1 MKNNLKTSVRLL
13 SKNESFNEKFVN
25 IVEEKGIPIDINYDF
40 GIEFLTKVDIVIV
53 DQVYYSEYG
62 LDELYDK
69 TKYIIYLIDKEN
81 YNIEFVRE
89 LYENHV
95 FDIFHSSFIPEEI
108 ERKLWGLIKLLG
120 EENTDQILD
129 IILDSIEDSIAIT
142 DDEGI
147 LEYVNKGFLETTGY
161 DLEEVIGKNPRVL
174 KSDGHTAGFYK
185 DLWDT
190 ITQGEIWHG
199 DFINVAK
206 SGKLIYEEASI
217 YPIEL
222 SNRKYLKIA
231 HNITKKKF
239 LENKVKL
246 SMTLAKNV
254 LGTSAP
260 VNYQDSHIKFQY
272 FVKYMNELGGDFI
285 WFNRI
290 GKAKYFIA
298 LVDVTGHDLSSTL
311 ILMTIINFIKEYK
324 NLEPLAKL
332 AEQINKYLN
341 DFNEKS
347 DIVKLISGIFCVV
360 DLKKSQVQYIN
371 AGHPSGLIFE
381 KETSRL
387 IELKRN
393 TLLLGIRE
401 ALPFEAS
408 ILPINSKSDLILYSD
423 GLLEYYLE
431 DYTEISS
438 KAYREM
444 FYEEKRLKFSDIHK
458 ELMSKDHIKDDLSL
472 AHLRF

>member
-1 MKNNLKTSVRLL
+1 MKNQLKTSVRLL
-13 SKNESFNEKFVN
+13 SNNKSFNDKFVKL
-25 IVEEKGIPIDINYDF
+25 VETKEIPINIGYDF
-40 GIEFLTKVDIVIV
+40 GVEFITKVDVVIV
-53 DQVYYSEYG
+53 DKDYYLKFG
-62 LDELYDK
+62 LDELYSK
-69 TKYIIYLIDKEN
+69 TKYIVYLIDETD
-81 YNIEFVRE
+81 YNIEYIKK
-89 LYENHV
+89 LYKNHI
-95 FDIFHSSFIPEEI
+95 FDLFHSHFIPEEI
-108 ERKLWGLIKLLG
+108 ERKLWGLIKLLS

-142 DDEGI
+142 DDKGV

-161 DLEEVIGKNPRVL
+161 ELEEVIGKNPRVL
-174 KSDGHTAGFYK
+174 KSDGHTPGFYK
-185 DLWDT
+185 DLWST
-190 ITQGEIWHG
+190 ITQGDIWSG

-206 SGKLIYEEASI
+206 SGELIYEEASI

-222 SNRKYLKIA
+222 SSRKYLKIA

-246 SMTLAKNV
+246 SMSLAKNV

-260 VNYQDSHIKFQY
+260 VNYKDSHMMFEY

-285 WFNRI
+285 WFDKI
-290 GKAKYFIA
+290 GKDQYFTA

-324 NLEPLAKL
+324 NIRPLADL

-360 DLKKSQVQYIN
+360 DLQKSQVQYIN

-381 KETSRL
+381 KETSQL
-387 IELKRN
+387 VELKRN
-393 TLLLGIRE
+393 TLLLGVRE
-401 ALPFEAS
+401 ELPFEAS
-408 ILPINSKSDLILYSD
+408 ILPINGKSDLILYSD
-423 GLLEYYLE
+423 GLLEYYLK
-431 DYTEISS
+431 DYTEISFE
-438 KAYREM
+438 AYREM
-444 FYEEKRLKFSDIHK
+444 FYEKNELKFLTIQK
-458 ELMSKDHIKDDLSL
+458 ELMNKDHIKDDLSL
-472 AHLRF
+472 AHLSF

>member
-1 MKNNLKTSVRLL
+1 MKNNLKTSTRLL
-13 SKNESFNEKFVN
+13 SKNKDFNDKFVKL
-25 IVEEKGIPIDINYDF
+25 VDDKKIPINIDYDF
-40 GIEFLTKVDIVIV
+40 GLEFLTKIDIVIV
-53 DQVYYSEYG
+53 DKEYYMEYG
-62 LDELYDK
+62 LEKLYDK
-69 TKYIIYLIDKEN
+69 TKYIIYLIDESD
-81 YNIEFVRE
+81 YNIEFIEE
-89 LYENHV
+89 LYANYV
-95 FDIFHSSFIPEEI
+95 FDIFHSSFIPDEV
-108 ERKLWGLIKLLG
+108 ERKLWGLIKLLS

-142 DDEGI
+142 NDEGI
-147 LEYVNKGFLETTGY
+147 LEYVNKGFLKTTGY
-161 DLEEVIGKNPRVL
+161 ALDEVIGKNPRVL
-174 KSDGHTAGFYK
+174 KSDGHTPGFYK
-185 DLWDT
+185 DLWET
-190 ITQGEIWHG
+190 ITHGNIWNG
-199 DFINVAK
+199 DFINISK
-206 SGKLIYEEASI
+206 SGELIYEEASI

-222 SNRKYLKIA
+222 SSRKYLKIA

-246 SMTLAKNV
+246 SMSLAKNV

-260 VNYQDSHIKFQY
+260 VNYRDSRVKFEY

-285 WFNRI
+285 WFDKI
-290 GKAKYFIA
+290 GKNKYFTA

-324 NLEPLAKL
+324 NIRPLAKL

-360 DLKKSQVQYIN
+360 DLNVSQVQYIN

-381 KETSRL
+381 KETSQL

-393 TLLLGIRE
+393 TLLLGVRE
-401 ALPFEAS
+401 ELPFEAS
-408 ILPINSKSDLILYSD
+408 IVGINGKSDLILYSD
-423 GLLEYYLE
+423 GLLEYYLN
-431 DYTEISS
+431 DYTEISPE
-438 KAYREM
+438 AYKKM
-444 FYEEKRLKFSDIHK
+444 FYHENKLKFLTIQK
-458 ELMSKDHIKDDLSL
+458 ELMNKDHIKDDLSL